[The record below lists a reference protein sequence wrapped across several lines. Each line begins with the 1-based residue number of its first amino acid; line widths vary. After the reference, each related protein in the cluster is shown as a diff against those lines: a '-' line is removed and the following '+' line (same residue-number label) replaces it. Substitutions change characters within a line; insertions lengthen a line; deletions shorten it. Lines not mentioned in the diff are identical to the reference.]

1 MANKQLGLKDDAS
14 QQDRDKI
21 LLEEGWI
28 ESEENE
34 E

>member
-14 QQDRDKI
+14 QQNRDKI